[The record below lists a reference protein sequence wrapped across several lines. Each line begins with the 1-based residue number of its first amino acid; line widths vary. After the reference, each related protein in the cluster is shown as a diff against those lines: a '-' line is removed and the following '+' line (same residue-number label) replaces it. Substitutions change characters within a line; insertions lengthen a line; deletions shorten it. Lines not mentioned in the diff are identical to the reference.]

1 MMRNALPKMF
11 AVGIICLGLALLA
24 STLAWSRG
32 PEGPRPKRGG
42 PMHDVFLIE
51 KHAERLRLDDKT
63 LEQIRGIVAA
73 SKERSSGL
81 YAQLREAHK
90 TMREL
95 LSAATPNEKAVM
107 EQAEKI
113 GAIRNDLTKHHLSV
127 LLQIRPLLTTEQV
140 QELGKIRK
148 ERRSPRRHWGSLH
161 GDAAYGRQRGAHVMD
176 IDAKMSRLTER
187 LSLTEEQQAK
197 IRSIFE
203 EQMQKRQAMMAEAR
217 KLRQETEAK
226 IQSLLTD
233 DQRAQLNQPREER
246 QQRMHGPGGWGGGK
260 KGGGPARP
268 Y

>member
-1 MMRNALPKMF
+1 MMRNARPKLF
-11 AVGIICLGLALLA
+11 AVGTICLGLALLA
-24 STLAWSRG
+24 SSLAWSRG
-32 PEGPRPKRGG
+32 PEGPRQKRGG
-42 PMHDVFLIE
+42 PMHDVILIE

-81 YAQLREAHK
+81 YAQMRETHK

-95 LSAATPNEKAVM
+95 LSAATPDEKAVM

-113 GAIRNDLTKHHLSV
+113 GAIRNDLAKHHLSV
-127 LLQIRPLLTTEQV
+127 LLRIRPLLTTEQV

-148 ERRSPRRHWGSLH
+148 ERRSPRRHRGSPH
-161 GDAAYGRQRGAHVMD
+161 GGVHVMD

-187 LSLTEEQQAK
+187 LSLTEEQQAQ
-197 IRSIFE
+197 IRSIFQ

-233 DQRAQLNQPREER
+233 DQRAQFHRLREER
-246 QQRMHGPGGWGGGK
+246 QQRMHGPGGRGGGK
-260 KGGGPARP
+260 KGGGPAHP